1 MITIIFYTETS
12 LFKPI
17 CKEKTWIFFSNHIFA
32 KIRKFNPRET
42 PKNNDFAKIRE
53 N

>member
-17 CKEKTWIFFSNHIFA
+17 CKEKNMNFFFQPH
-32 KIRKFNPRET
+32 IRKNSQ
-42 PKNNDFAKIRE
+42 I
-53 N
+53 